1 MAVTTYNCHQL
12 VPNKIFSE
20 FGRQMLIGPNP
31 MSIHLCTGV
40 GDRWKEAP
48 TLPGH
53 LFNGQTLEVNLTSGG
68 LDDLFTKIK
77 SSTIYHKLFCR
88 K

>member
-1 MAVTTYNCHQL
+1 M
-12 VPNKIFSE
+12 PNKIFSE

-48 TLPGH
+48 TLPCH
-53 LFNGQTLEVNLTSGG
+53 LFNGQTLEVRHPEVWMIFLLRLNQAH
-68 LDDLFTKIK
+68 FTTTYFAG
-77 SSTIYHKLFCR
+77 SDST
-88 K
+88 